1 MHPSGW
7 VGGYLQQL
15 FKLTGVIGGE
25 SSQLDI
31 LYEGFNRKLFEN
43 ILVYLLTSFSTGLF
57 KGGYFT
63 PKF

>member
-7 VGGYLQQL
+7 VGGYLQQP

-31 LYEGFNRKLFEN
+31 LYEGFNGKVFEN
-43 ILVYLLTSFSTGLF
+43 ILF
-57 KGGYFT
+57 YFY
-63 PKF
+63 F